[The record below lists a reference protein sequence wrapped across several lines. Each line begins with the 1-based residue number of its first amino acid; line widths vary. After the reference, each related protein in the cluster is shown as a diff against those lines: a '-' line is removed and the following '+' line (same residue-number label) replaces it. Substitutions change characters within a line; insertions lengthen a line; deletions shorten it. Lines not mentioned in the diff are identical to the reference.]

1 MYCTILCAKK
11 LSGSHFF
18 ASWQL
23 TSYNK
28 GQEKKTGAKVFHNNS
43 KTNHSNLWFLVDISV
58 QFLYLGVFGTWENW
72 YHLSITKEA
81 LKAGIIQQ
89 VFLSLTRRRHLFFVQ
104 LKRQIEKFFFGPYK
118 LLILP
123 FGKQLTIQPI
133 KDSQK
138 STKNQ
143 RFFLL
148 FFLGFYEFFQ
158 IFDFTLE
165 TLFQWRL
172 FLKMGVNLAILC
184 SFSPKNSS

>member
-1 MYCTILCAKK
+1 MVDNKSCTVLYYVQKSWADLIFSLLDSLQVTTKAKK
-11 LSGSHFF
+11 
-18 ASWQL
+18 
-23 TSYNK
+23 
-28 GQEKKTGAKVFHNNS
+28 KKTGAKVFHNNS
-43 KTNHSNLWFLVDISV
+43 KTNHSNLWFLVDFSV

-143 RFFLL
+143 RFFSS
-148 FFLGFYEFFQ
+148 FF
-158 IFDFTLE
+158 
-165 TLFQWRL
+165 
-172 FLKMGVNLAILC
+172 
-184 SFSPKNSS
+184 